1 MDRLARNV
9 KDMLGLV
16 REMDEQAISLYHY
29 G

>member
-29 G
+29 E